1 MTTLKPVLTTQS
13 IFWVNDDKVPLLKT
27 GEFEFYKKD
36 ILDKTYHLQLL
47 KMPIFNSMFHK
58 ANKVDVFK
66 NVSSNNNTRAKILY
80 KNTHI
85 DKHPLFPRS
94 IFNKDLFLGMYKRET
109 IDKILIELA
118 NSNFCFNNENIKKTR
133 LIVDNSKNKM
143 YFSDGIDLHIH
154 LKLIWTDPNN
164 ESLWI
169 SENNNSTILDHMGT
183 EIPAPCINLLIQKN
197 EKGIFNIYI
206 IWYTPTH
213 NITSTDKPKIKWE
226 NNSIRTT
233 GTSGNIEPSYFKGI
247 DDVSI
252 DPFATNISINYN
264 NYNLE
269 ALIPSTKT
277 LLVLPETGGDH
288 HPNNDWAGECEYRK
302 LQNIYCDH
310 AQICSSLHLNS
321 ILYKMP
327 YPEPS
332 RYDKKQNENILDIR
346 TKLGMKKWAEEQLEK
361 RVKIIEKHN
370 EKDIIIEEDIDKAEY
385 NISLI
390 QEKLREIDINAR
402 KILDLQNRLLNV
414 EKETILK
421 DIEPP
426 IPEDTIEY
434 KVNKLKIKLDT
445 LIKDVSKN
453 TIKLKDNNKLIKIH
467 ENDILFIKDEI
478 TTLSNTKVD
487 KEVNRTIIPRS
498 LEEKIDLL
506 LNKLN

>member
-1 MTTLKPVLTTQS
+1 MATLNPILTDQT

-27 GEFEFYKKD
+27 GEYEFYKKD

-58 ANKVDVFK
+58 ANDKEIFQ
-66 NVSSNNNTRAKILY
+66 NISNDNKTRAKILY
-80 KNTHI
+80 RNTHI

-94 IFNKDLFLGMYKRET
+94 IFNKDLFLGMYKRKT
-109 IDKILIELA
+109 TDKILIELA
-118 NSNFCFNNENIKKTR
+118 NSNFCYNNENIKKTR
-133 LIVDNSKNKM
+133 LIVDNSKNKIF
-143 YFSDGIDLHIH
+143 FSDGMDLHVH

-164 ESLWI
+164 ESFWV
-169 SENNNSTILDHMGT
+169 SENNKSKILDHMGT
-183 EIPAPCINLLIQKN
+183 EKLFPCINLLIKKN
-197 EKGIFNIYI
+197 DSGSFNIYV

-213 NITSTDKPKIKWE
+213 EISSTDKPVIKWD
-226 NNSIRTT
+226 NNSIKTT
-233 GTSGNIEPSYFKGI
+233 GTNGNIEPSYFKGV
-247 DDVSI
+247 DDVAS
-252 DPFATNISINYN
+252 DAYTTNISIDYN
-264 NYNLE
+264 NYQLE
-269 ALIPSTKT
+269 ALVPSLKT
-277 LLVLPETGGDH
+277 LLILPETGGDH
-288 HPNNDWAGECEYRK
+288 HPNFSWAGECEYRK

-346 TKLGMKKWAEEQLEK
+346 TKLGMKKWTEEQLEK
-361 RVKIIEKHN
+361 RVKIIEKQN
-370 EKDIIIEEDIDKAEY
+370 EKDIIIEEDIDKAVY
-385 NISLI
+385 NISII
-390 QEKLREIDINAR
+390 QEKLREININAMN
-402 KILDLQNRLLNV
+402 ILNLQNRLLNV

-421 DIEPP
+421 DIKPP
-426 IPEDTIEY
+426 KPEDTIEY

-453 TIKLKDNNKLIKIH
+453 TIKLKDNNKLIKTH

-478 TTLSNTKVD
+478 TKLSNTKQERRSD
-487 KEVNRTIIPRS
+487 IEIIPRS